1 MSEQTENFSEQASA
15 FQKIWT
21 ESMSKLMQAACTFTP
36 NSAPPELLR
45 EIRSG
50 ILEALSKSWNEFLRS
65 PQFQEGMKQW
75 MDQAIAFRKAS
86 NDFMAKVRKEMQAPS
101 RDDIDAVMLAVRHM
115 ETRVLGRIEELARQV
130 NEVKARNDKAPRAA
144 PKTAGK
150 TRRAPKTRRQRGATK

>member
-1 MSEQTENFSEQASA
+1 MSEQSENFSEQAAA
-15 FQKIWT
+15 FQNIWAD
-21 ESMSKLMQAACTFTP
+21 SMSKLMQAACTFPP

-101 RDDIDAVMLAVRHM
+101 RDDMDAVMLAVRHM
-115 ETRVLGRIEELARQV
+115 ETRVLDRIEELAKQV
-130 NEVKARNDKAPRAA
+130 NAVKARNGKAPRSA
-144 PKTAGK
+144 PKTAIK
-150 TRRAPKTRRQRGATK
+150 TRRASKKRETGAGR